1 MRESH
6 LRECSRTGDIVH
18 VSRTVS
24 LDNGD
29 LISTEWAEANCR
41 RCDECGVWF
50 ETFGESQ
57 CECPRCRRNARVR
70 IRNYTNRA
78 AGCFTPEKNVPIKF
92 GIELEVGCDRGYGRS
107 DCAAVM
113 AEAIDKSGTNIEQYA
128 IFKED
133 GSLSSCDGFEIVTR
147 PDCPSVH
154 KRIWDVTLSDPLV
167 TKHMS
172 SFNNGKCGIHIH
184 VSRAPLT
191 ELWIGRLLVLV
202 NSPSNRPMIHK
213 IAGRGANDYT
223 RYYDKKLSDGKGQGI
238 ERYEALNIGGSETI
252 EFRVFRGTLNHD
264 SFLKNIEFV
273 EAALEFTRPHTR
285 SLREMDT
292 PKPFLDFVSKERKL
306 YPHLYA
312 FLRARD
318 LISK

>member
-1 MRESH
+1 V
-6 LRECSRTGDIVH
+6 T
-18 VSRTVS
+18 

-29 LISTEWAEANCR
+29 CVSLAWARDHAR

-50 ETFGESQ
+50 ETGGESQ
-57 CECPRCRRNARVR
+57 CECPRCRRNSRTR
-70 IRNYTNRA
+70 IRNYSSRA
-78 AGCFTPEKNVPIKF
+78 AGSFTPEQDIPLKF
-92 GIELEVGCDRGYGRS
+92 GIELEVGCDRGFPRNE
-107 DCAAVM
+107 CAGVM
-113 AEAIDKSGTNIEQYA
+113 ADAIDSSGTSVEGYA
-128 IFKED
+128 VFKED
-133 GSLSSCDGFEIVTR
+133 GSISQCDGYEIVTR
-147 PDCPSVH
+147 PDSPAVH
-154 KRIWDVTLSDPLV
+154 KRIWDAVLSDPLV
-167 TKHMS
+167 PKYMS
-172 SFNNGKCGIHIH
+172 SFNNGRCGIHIH

-202 NSPSNRPMIHK
+202 NSPANRPMIHK

-223 RYYDKKLSDGKGQGI
+223 RYYEKKLSDGKGHGI

-292 PKPFLDFVSKERKL
+292 PASFLDFVSKERKL
-306 YPHLYA
+306 YPYLFR
-312 FLRARD
+312 FLVARD
-318 LISK
+318 LLPK